1 MRLASLLALLL
12 QVPAA
17 PPVTFESLLNELLDR
32 SAPARVA
39 QPAYTTRQSSSA
51 DPAQLAPGG
60 DPFANDDRGHYPATI
75 VEDGRTLGVLLDAEG
90 PGAVV
95 RVWSATPAGT
105 LRIEVDGS
113 TVIEAP
119 MRDLLSGAERVAPP
133 LAMETGRGCTL
144 HLPIPFARR
153 CRITCDEPIDVY
165 YQVEWRAYAPGTACT
180 AFATDDLA
188 RHAPAI
194 ERVQRAWREPPRT
207 EGELTWNFTLSS
219 DVPEG
224 SLVAVVPALANG
236 PRAIAAIAVRVEAE
250 DVESALRRSILH
262 LAFDGE
268 ETVACPL
275 GDFFAT
281 APGHN
286 RFQAWPIAVD
296 ATGAMQSL
304 WRMPYRE
311 HFGFRIE
318 NRGAPDVHVSAA
330 IATVPWAWDERS
342 MHFHAAWRSELGV
355 PTRPRSLRH
364 GLSIEGRGTFVG
376 EMLSIANPTR
386 AWWGEGD
393 QWLRTDG
400 ELTHVGTGTED
411 DFGYA
416 WCSPVLFQHA
426 LRAQT
431 RCDGPDNFGWTS
443 VCRFRA
449 LDALPFEERFSND
462 LELWHWRDVAV
473 DRASTFFYY
482 ARPGARDDAPPIADE
497 ALALRAPVLD
507 VRRIPGAIEA
517 ETAKI
522 VATSPGLE
530 LGVQELEPTVPS
542 GSGAW
547 SNGAQLFVRARAPG
561 AFVELEVPVDRPG
574 EHGVLLYL
582 TRSYDYGA
590 LRIAVDGQALP
601 AVVDTSAPK
610 VEAPRAVSLG
620 RFTLGATLRL
630 RIEVAERP
638 AGSKP
643 PGCYF
648 GVDAIVLR

>member
-1 MRLASLLALLL
+1 MSLALLLALLP

-17 PPVTFESLLNELLDR
+17 PSVTFEGLLKELLDR
-32 SAPARVA
+32 DALARVA
-39 QPAYTTRQSSSA
+39 GPAYTLRQRSSA
-51 DPAQLAPGG
+51 DPAQFAPGG
-60 DPFANDDRGHYPATI
+60 DPFANDDRGHYASTL

-95 RVWSATPAGT
+95 RIWSATPAGR

-113 TVIEAP
+113 AVIDAP
-119 MRDLLSGAERVAPP
+119 MRALLAGQERVAAP

-144 HLPIPFARR
+144 HLPIPFMRR
-153 CRITCDEPIDVY
+153 CRITCDEPKEVY
-165 YQVEWRAYAPGTACT
+165 YQVEWRAYAPGTPCT
-180 AFATDDLA
+180 PFAADDLA
-188 RHAPAI
+188 RHAAAI
-194 ERVQRAWREPPRT
+194 ERAQRAWSAPPRA

-224 SLVAVVPALANG
+224 SLVAVVPALARG
-236 PRAIAAIAVRVEAE
+236 PRAIASIEVRVEAE
-250 DVESALRRSILH
+250 DLEAALRRSILH

-281 APGHN
+281 APGRN
-286 RFQAWPIAVD
+286 RFTTWPVAID
-296 ATGAMQSL
+296 ATGAMRSL

-311 HFGFRIE
+311 RFDFRIE
-318 NRGAPDVHVSAA
+318 NRGAPDVHVAAA
-330 IATVPWAWDERS
+330 IATVPWSWDERS
-342 MHFHAAWRSELGV
+342 MHFHAAWRAELGV
-355 PTRPRSLRH
+355 ATRPMSVRH
-364 GLSIEGRGTFVG
+364 GLSIEGQGKFVG
-376 EMLSIANPTR
+376 AMLSIANPVRT
-386 AWWGEGD
+386 WWGEGD
-393 QWLRTDG
+393 QWLRVDG
-400 ELTHVGTGTED
+400 ALTHVGTGTED

-449 LDALPFEERFSND
+449 LDAITFEERFVD
-462 LELWHWRDVAV
+462 DVELWHWKDVRV
-473 DRASTFFYY
+473 DRAATFFYY
-482 ARPGARDDAPPIADE
+482 ARPGAEDDAPPITDA

-507 VRRIPGAIEA
+507 VRRIPGALEA

-530 LGVQELEPTVPS
+530 LGVQELEPV

-547 SNGAQLFVRARAPG
+547 SNGAQLFVRAWEPG
-561 AFVELEVPVDRPG
+561 AFVELELPVDRPG
-574 EHGVLLYL
+574 ERGVLVYL
-582 TRSYDYGA
+582 TKSHDYGA
-590 LRIAVDGQALP
+590 LRFSIDGRALD
-601 AVVDTSAPK
+601 AVVDACSGA

-620 RFTLGATLRL
+620 SFTLGATFRL
-630 RIEVAERP
+630 RVEVAERP
-638 AGSKP
+638 ARSKP

-648 GVDAIVLR
+648 GIDAIVLR